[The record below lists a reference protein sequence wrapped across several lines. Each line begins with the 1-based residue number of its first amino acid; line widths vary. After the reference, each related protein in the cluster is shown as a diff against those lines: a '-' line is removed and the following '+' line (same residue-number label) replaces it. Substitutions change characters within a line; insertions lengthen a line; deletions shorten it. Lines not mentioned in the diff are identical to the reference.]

1 MRKALTPVL
10 MLLFLLPLPLL
21 ADTTYTYTGNDFTYF
36 TVGAPFTTSMSVS
49 GSFTVA
55 SPIPASYGTWAN
67 VLAFSF
73 TDGIDSFSSSDPNDT
88 LTAMISTSASGAFN
102 VWAIVATSTS
112 GADLYTCFAVA
123 GGCDTTDLGRSIGGT
138 SAFNLADQG
147 TWASTT
153 LTPVPEPSAIF
164 LFGSGLAGLAGIVR
178 CRLLG

>member
-1 MRKALTPVL
+1 M
-10 MLLFLLPLPLL
+10 
-21 ADTTYTYTGNDFTYF
+21 
-36 TVGAPFTTSMSVS
+36 
-49 GSFTVA
+49 
-55 SPIPASYGTWAN
+55 
-67 VLAFSF
+67 
-73 TDGIDSFSSSDPNDT
+73 
-88 LTAMISTSASGAFN
+88 
-102 VWAIVATSTS
+102 WAIVATSTS